1 VPKQATL
8 SIRPAHCS
16 IFGHAQSP
24 NPIFTGRYSS
34 VDQAEAAFY
43 VWYGILPSPTA
54 TDPDREAADRIYSI
68 LLDQISLNRPMGIY
82 PDGLHPA
89 AVQAEHSPAMPADHE
104 PWSTPPHVPF
114 ELTTARTC
122 FLVTVAHDTPAAMA
136 LYAMASNQAPLHPI
150 HHSPH
155 RHLQNRH
162 PPRLPTTPRH
172 TSPRLPPSGDRP
184 QTVGRVPGLHLPLRC
199 RVMAAPATS
208 PGPGT
213 PKHTGQEGQRG
224 PAPFGHQPGA
234 VTP

>member
-1 VPKQATL
+1 M
-8 SIRPAHCS
+8 
-16 IFGHAQSP
+16 
-24 NPIFTGRYSS
+24 
-34 VDQAEAAFY
+34 
-43 VWYGILPSPTA
+43 
-54 TDPDREAADRIYSI
+54 IYSI

-155 RHLQNRH
+155 RHLHNRH

-199 RVMAAPATS
+199 RVMAAPATG

-213 PKHTGQEGQRG
+213 PKPAGQKGHRR
-224 PAPFGHQPGA
+224 PAPDGHQPGT
-234 VTP
+234 VTPRPTSLPGIRRRPATPIGGHQGKGQRYQNPLHPSTHRLQPHHLPNQPISVHPTTP